1 MANKPSL
8 SNRKPTGP
16 SDEPNLSGSG
26 MGAPPVSHGEKIE
39 PVLPEDEQD
48 VSEEMIE
55 SRMDDADD
63 ELRHEA
69 DRESNRQDRIK
80 KL

>member
-1 MANKPSL
+1 MAKKPNL
-8 SNRKPTGP
+8 STRKPTGP
-16 SDEPNLSGSG
+16 SDEPNISGSG

-48 VSEEMIE
+48 VGEEMIE

-63 ELRHEA
+63 DLRHEA
-69 DRESNRQDRIK
+69 NRKANREDQ
-80 KL
+80 